1 MQIIFNGK
9 TYNSLE
15 EMPAN
20 ERRAFEQMQQI
31 FVDANGNG
39 IPDFM
44 EGDMFR
50 NVMAAVSGNV
60 SYNGQ
65 EFNSLDEL
73 PSDVR
78 EKVQQAL
85 DKLKQAG
92 LFTEVP
98 NIQGTATKTSAPFEP
113 AFQPSKPL
121 LSQEPA
127 FEESGGKNWMLIV
140 GFLAALLV
148 CAVGFAVLVFFLR

>member
-20 ERRAFEQMQQI
+20 ERQAFEQMQQI

-50 NVMAAVSGNV
+50 NVMAAVSNNV
-60 SYNGQ
+60 SYKGQ
-65 EFNSLDEL
+65 VYNSLDEL
-73 PSDVR
+73 PADVR
-78 EKVQQAL
+78 EKVQKAL
-85 DKLKQAG
+85 DKMKQLG
-92 LFTEVP
+92 LVADVP
-98 NIQGTATKTSAPFEP
+98 NVKAPAAAPFEP
-113 AFQPSKPL
+113 AFQSSKPL

-127 FEESGGKNWMLIV
+127 IQESGGRNWMLII
-140 GFLAALLV
+140 GFLAAMLI
-148 CAVGFAVLVFFLR
+148 CAVAVAIVLFMR

>member
-20 ERRAFEQMQQI
+20 ERQAFEQMQQI

-50 NVMAAVSGNV
+50 NVMAAVSNNV
-60 SYNGQ
+60 SYKGQ
-65 EFNSLDEL
+65 VYNSLDEL
-73 PSDVR
+73 PADVR
-78 EKVQQAL
+78 EKVQKAL
-85 DKLKQAG
+85 DKMKQLG
-92 LFTEVP
+92 LVADIP
-98 NIQGTATKTSAPFEP
+98 NVQAPAASPFEP

-127 FEESGGKNWMLIV
+127 IQESGSRNWMIII
-140 GFLAALLV
+140 GFLGAVLV
-148 CAVGFAVLVFFLR
+148 CAIAIAMVIFLR

>member
-9 TYNSLE
+9 TYNSPE

-20 ERRAFEQMQQI
+20 ERQAFEQMQQI

-50 NVMAAVSGNV
+50 NVMAAVSNNV
-60 SYNGQ
+60 SYKGQ
-65 EFNSLDEL
+65 VYNSLDEL
-73 PSDVR
+73 PADVR
-78 EKVQQAL
+78 EKVQKAL
-85 DKLKQAG
+85 DKMKQLG
-92 LFTEVP
+92 LVADVP
-98 NIQGTATKTSAPFEP
+98 NVQAPVAPFEP

-121 LSQEPA
+121 LSQESVVQ
-127 FEESGGKNWMLIV
+127 EGGGKNWMIIL
-140 GFLAALLV
+140 GFLGAILLCAL
-148 CAVGFAVLVFFLR
+148 AFAIVMFLR